1 MYDTKNYIMVH
12 SSLEDREKPGEGY
25 TYEYTE
31 GDWDVYSYIE
41 CDETHVTYAEKYGT
55 SSAQAEE

>member
-31 GDWDVYSYIE
+31 GDWDVCSYIE